1 MKSYDE
7 ESTFCPSSYRE
18 GSGGPEEITTM
29 GKQMWWRRD
38 GKAEDGFRA
47 AHRVRGDVRIRL
59 RQDPPVTADR
69 VTDPK
74 RSVLRGTG
82 EEKWYHGHEGSS
94 SGAYY

>member
-1 MKSYDE
+1 MSE
-7 ESTFCPSSYRE
+7 LL
-18 GSGGPEEITTM
+18 
-29 GKQMWWRRD
+29 QRRLRRAQEACALRGAGD